1 MPNKTVK
8 VGIVKL
14 SMDTLHIYFGTRK
27 EVYAAA
33 VRDAD
38 QHVIRTII
46 THKGNL
52 TRRTSLL
59 FRVQV
64 KDDDI
69 LRKPNSM
76 TRIQQTQL
84 MLRHAVSPSRFYD
97 ISYLPIKL
105 QQQQILRD

>member
-14 SMDTLHIYFGTRK
+14 SMDTLHMYFGTRK

-59 FRVQV
+59 FKVQV
-64 KDDDI
+64 EDDDI
-69 LRKPNSM
+69 LWKQYDKDLADSIDVETYCQSKPF
-76 TRIQQTQL
+76 
-84 MLRHAVSPSRFYD
+84 LRHLVLAY
-97 ISYLPIKL
+97 KAATAANTA
-105 QQQQILRD
+105 